1 MDFVNDIQSRLLA
14 EIAGITSTPK
24 GAYNIR
30 ANSQLAARNTTEN
43 IDITTKTDK
52 PGIDIRIKSGTKGE
66 SVHIPVVVSESG
78 IKEYGSK
85 ERLFGNTAA
94 SFSD

>member
-14 EIAGITSTPK
+14 EIADITATPT

-52 PGIDIRIKSGTKGE
+52 PGIDIRIKNSTKGE
-66 SVHIPVVVSESG
+66 TVHIPVV
-78 IKEYGSK
+78 
-85 ERLFGNTAA
+85 
-94 SFSD
+94 